1 MANAK
6 TVFISYSSLDVQEA
20 NRVIRLLEQ
29 MQISYWKAPEMIPAG
44 SSYAREIPQAIRD
57 CKIFLL
63 IVSQASQDSVWVE
76 KEIDTAIHYR
86 RTILPLRIDNEPMN
100 DMFYFYLNNIQAI
113 FYNNNVAAAFQA
125 LQQRLKFLLA
135 EHKEAEDSVQM
146 PEKTE
151 KKQDSPQLQSA
162 EVQKKTTGATQT
174 QPGKV
179 QGKSANR
186 QLKPTETQKK
196 RKDTQMRQGKG
207 VTDEEDSSSE
217 NDNIPRFDPYRGS
230 RASLT
235 MNRIPYRCRYCGQNL
250 RKISRGEYQCVQ
262 CGKKT
267 YDDFQTIRN
276 YLEKAGATPALTIEA
291 DTGVPLKNIEY
302 FLREEYLEIPKLS
315 SFRISCERCGSPIRT
330 GYLCELCKRTEPSGS
345 SRQTSSG
352 IWRTGKRK

>member
-20 NRVIRLLEQ
+20 NRVIRLLQQ
-29 MQISYWKAPEMIPAG
+29 MKISYWKAPEMIPAG

-113 FYNNNVAAAFQA
+113 FYNNDVVAAFQA
-125 LQQRLKFLLA
+125 LQQRLKYLLSEEGKADIAQKQA
-135 EHKEAEDSVQM
+135 E
-146 PEKTE
+146 TE
-151 KKQDSPQLQSA
+151 KIQSSAPLQPV
-162 EVQKKTTGATQT
+162 EDQKKTVSATQA
-174 QPGKV
+174 QPKKA
-179 QGKSANR
+179 QEKSADK
-186 QLKPTETQKK
+186 QSKSKETQKK
-196 RKDTQMRQGKG
+196 RND
-207 VTDEEDSSSE
+207 VTDEKNISSKE
-217 NDNIPRFDPYRGS
+217 GDIPCFDPYRGS

-235 MNRIPYRCRYCGQNL
+235 LNRIPYRCRYCGQNL
-250 RKISRGEYQCVQ
+250 RKVSRGVYQCVQ
-262 CGKKT
+262 CGKET

-302 FLREEYLEIPKLS
+302 FLREEYLEIPRLS
-315 SFRISCERCGSPIRT
+315 NFRLSCERCGTPIRT
-330 GYLCELCKRTEPSGS
+330 GYLCELCKRTESSGS
-345 SRQTSSG
+345 TRQTSSG
-352 IWRTGKRK
+352 VWRTRKRN